1 MDNEETGSPGW
12 NPFFFMQTT
21 EDAVKAVAA
30 VSATGT
36 GACSPRPPVVFSSKD
51 DSGGQLQKL
60 QRQVSRVLKGLSNPP
75 IEKGRTYNPEVLT
88 IQKRQWASSQL
99 QSLVCTLLSSGYLFV
114 GCSSL
119 EMLLSALNLG
129 FFLQFANLQIIVTK
143 CVYMGFVQN
152 TRN

>member
-21 EDAVKAVAA
+21 EDDAKAVAA

-36 GACSPRPPVVFSSKD
+36 SARSPRPPVVFSSKD

-60 QRQVSRVLKGLSNPP
+60 QRQVSRVLKGLSNPTV
-75 IEKGRTYNPEVLT
+75 EKGRTYNPEVLT

-99 QSLVCTLLSSGYLFV
+99 QSLVCTPLKWTPLCRLFI
-114 GCSSL
+114 S
-119 EMLLSALNLG
+119 
-129 FFLQFANLQIIVTK
+129 
-143 CVYMGFVQN
+143 
-152 TRN
+152 